1 MKNNIKNHFRQ
12 PAVLAFYAFLAWMAF
27 LGLVAVTH
35 S

>member
-1 MKNNIKNHFRQ
+1 MSNKLKQ
-12 PAVLAFYAFLAWMAF
+12 PAMFAFIAFLAWMAF

>member
-1 MKNNIKNHFRQ
+1 MNKRIKKHLKQ

-27 LGLVAVTH
+27 LGLIAVTQ